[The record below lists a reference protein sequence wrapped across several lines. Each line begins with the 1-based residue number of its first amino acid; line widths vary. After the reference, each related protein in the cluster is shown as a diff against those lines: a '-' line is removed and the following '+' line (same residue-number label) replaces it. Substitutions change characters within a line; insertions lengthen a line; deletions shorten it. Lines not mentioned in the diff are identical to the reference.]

1 MIRVVV
7 LGSGGSLPSVQR
19 GTSSVAIKHAGEVYL
34 FDCGEGTQRQ
44 MMRFGISYA
53 KVKAIFVT
61 HLHADHYLG
70 IPGLVETLGLIG
82 RNEPLEVYGPRGTK
96 ERLEEFV
103 HSDILQAKDVDA
115 SFVYTGDGF
124 TIKPFNTLHYA
135 TSLGFVFE
143 ENQKRKF
150 DEKKAH
156 SKGLKGK
163 MFTEIQEK
171 GKLKI
176 GSKTVHLDDISKLAQ
191 GRKIAYTGDTMP
203 CVETEKAAKCAD
215 LLIHDA
221 TFGRELKDEAELKR
235 HSTVSEA
242 ARIAKKTGVKRLV
255 LVHISNRYDD
265 DKALEKEAREVFQ
278 ESYVA
283 RDGNEFLV

>member
-7 LGSGGSLPSVQR
+7 LGSGGSLPSVER
-19 GTSSVAIKHAGEVYL
+19 GTSAVAIRHSGSIYL

-44 MMRFGISYA
+44 MMKFGVSYA

-61 HLHADHYLG
+61 HLHADHFLG
-70 IPGLVETLGLIG
+70 IAGLVETLALVG
-82 RNEPLEVYGPRGTK
+82 RKEMLEIFGPRGAK

-103 HSDILQAKDVDA
+103 HLNLMQAKDISSD
-115 SFVYTGDGF
+115 FIYKGDGF
-124 TIKPFNTLHYA
+124 EIKPFNTLHY
-135 TSLGFVFE
+135 SNSVGFVFE
-143 ENQKRKF
+143 EDQKRKF

-156 SKGLKGK
+156 AKGLKGK

-176 GSKTVHLDDISKLAQ
+176 GGKTVHLDEISELKP
-191 GRKIAYTGDTMP
+191 GRKIVYTGDTMP
-203 CVETEKAAKCAD
+203 CPETIEAAKGAD
-215 LLIHDA
+215 LLIHDG
-221 TFGRELKDEAELKR
+221 TFGNELQGEAELKR

-242 ARIAKKTGVKRLV
+242 AKIAKKAGVKKLV
-255 LVHISNRYDD
+255 LTHISNRYED
-265 DKALEKEAREVFQ
+265 DKVLEREAREIFP

-283 RDGNEFLV
+283 RDGSEFFI